1 MDSIIGIG
9 GVGCRIAKKFEEFS
23 QYNVYLIDD
32 DELVG
37 KKKLVLPKHKSVEDY
52 ERKCPNVKRFFT
64 KLTEESL
71 VIVSG
76 ASLVSAAT
84 LAILQQIA
92 PKTKLNILYIQPEID
107 LLSETKQLCERTVRG
122 ILQHYARSGMLE
134 RMFMVTNEQLE
145 LVVEDAS
152 IANFYEELNKFLVYT
167 FHMINV
173 FNHVDSVT
181 DTFSE
186 PSEAS
191 RICTLGVFDFESGEE
206 KLFFPLDFQ
215 NETRYYYNV
224 TEERLNSDKGLRKKI
239 VNQVKSKK
247 ADNKQVSFGI
257 YESEMGYDAGYLLC
271 FSKATQDIGN

>member
-122 ILQHYARSGMLE
+122 FA
-134 RMFMVTNEQLE
+134 
-145 LVVEDAS
+145 
-152 IANFYEELNKFLVYT
+152 
-167 FHMINV
+167 
-173 FNHVDSVT
+173 
-181 DTFSE
+181 
-186 PSEAS
+186 
-191 RICTLGVFDFESGEE
+191 TLC
-206 KLFFPLDFQ
+206 
-215 NETRYYYNV
+215 
-224 TEERLNSDKGLRKKI
+224 KG
-239 VNQVKSKK
+239 QV
-247 ADNKQVSFGI
+247 
-257 YESEMGYDAGYLLC
+257 C
-271 FSKATQDIGN
+271 